1 MDEHLSDRELI
12 NDWYRT
18 YGHAIFKYILHM
30 INDYQQAEDLLQD
43 VFIRVFNYLESGK
56 VIDYPKTFLYRT
68 AHNITV
74 DFIRK
79 NAPIK
84 LVKDIVFKKRADKQ
98 PTVEEQLL
106 INEQFKELYQKVMTL
121 KYQYRQVIILR
132 KMEQLSVKETAA
144 ILNWSEGKVRTTL
157 SRAMKVLAKKLNG
170 GE

>member
-1 MDEHLSDRELI
+1 MDEYLSHRALI

-18 YGHAIFKYILHM
+18 YGHSIFKYILYM
-30 INDYQQAEDLLQD
+30 ISDYQQAEDLLQE
-43 VFIRVFNYLESGK
+43 VFIRTFNYLESGK
-56 VIDYPKTFLYRT
+56 SIDYPKTFLYRT

-84 LVKDIVFKKRADKQ
+84 LVKDIVFKKREYKQ
-98 PTVEEQLL
+98 PTVEEQL
-106 INEQFKELYQKVMTL
+106 IISEQFKELYQTVMTL

-132 KMEQLSVKETAA
+132 KMEQLSVKETATV
-144 ILNWSEGKVRTTL
+144 LKWSEGKVRTTL
-157 SRAMKVLAKKLNG
+157 SRAMKALEKKLNG